1 MIVKKF
7 NDWSPINEEAAPR
20 LPVSED
26 YWTRKGKKG
35 KKVALYTHDDMD
47 GIFCAIEMKKWL
59 LNKGFTIEK
68 YGILNYSEG
77 WKYTT
82 VDPEL
87 INVVLDFA
95 NMPGDERDEHIDYYL
110 DHHGLFTPE
119 ELEKY
124 RSSPV
129 QKKATSSAYEAVC
142 LALGVPQDS
151 LIVSVIDMIDAAK
164 YSEYGVEWSR
174 LLDYSPSDIKKSD
187 KVRLEF
193 AAAFNQML
201 KRGDTRTLISV
212 IHNCKD
218 ASIWSVFHTMDKVY
232 GEHNIDKYGRKKEF
246 LSDADWRLKT
256 MQQRTR
262 GKALTKKRYTSQADF
277 VKDFYSGG
285 LLRLDGYQMIGDLIF
300 VPTGTWANAL
310 RARTIVEQDFKDGV
324 IPVEPKFILLQYG
337 GTLQVCSYK
346 KISETE
352 NLPVLKSGEEVRDLG
367 KYMTE
372 LLGNFQK
379 HFGYYQADTS
389 IGQDEI
395 TVSGGHGGIGSIS
408 NIFGTC
414 KTENY
419 EDARFV
425 DMFKNKIISDL
436 SGVKLNL
443 NLKWSE
449 PSEGKIKEPDMN
461 NKVIGIE
468 DVTKLDPQGRVIK
481 EGYEYQLVNKSGKSN
496 TVSKEEFLK
505 AGSSK
510 GMRTDRKS
518 LMTIDHT
525 NKKVIAKFESYKP
538 KF

>member
-1 MIVKKF
+1 MVIKKF
-7 NDWSPINEEAAPR
+7 NDWSPINEEASPR
-20 LPVSED
+20 LPISDD
-26 YWTRKGKKG
+26 YWIRKGKKG

-110 DHHGLFTPE
+110 DHHGIFTPE
-119 ELEKY
+119 ELERYKK
-124 RSSPV
+124 SPV

-142 LALGVPQDS
+142 LALGIPQDN
-151 LIVSVIDMIDAAK
+151 LVVSVIDMIDAAK
-164 YSEYGVEWSR
+164 YAEYGVEWNR
-174 LLDYSPSDIKKSD
+174 LLDYSPSDIKKSE

-201 KRGDTRTLISV
+201 KRGDTKTLISV

-218 ASIWSVFHTMDKVY
+218 ASIWSIFNTMSKVY
-232 GEHNIDKYGRKKEF
+232 GEHNIDKFGRKKDF

-262 GKALTKKRYTSQADF
+262 GKFTTKKRYTSQTDF
-277 VKDFYSGG
+277 VNDFYSGG
-285 LLRLDGYQMIGDLIF
+285 SLRLDGYQMIGDLIF

-310 RARTIVEQDFKDGV
+310 RARTIVEQDFKDGK

-346 KISETE
+346 KMSEIE
-352 NLPVLKSGEEVRDLG
+352 NLPVLKSGEEVKDLG
-367 KYMTE
+367 RYMTE
-372 LLGNFQK
+372 LLANFQK

-408 NIFGTC
+408 NIFGSC

-419 EDARFV
+419 ENARFV

-436 SGVKLNL
+436 SGVKFSL
-443 NLKWSE
+443 NLKWSD
-449 PSEGKIKEPDMN
+449 PSDGKLKEPDMD
-461 NKVIGIE
+461 NKVIQTS
-468 DVTKLDPQGRVIK
+468 DVTKMDPQG
-481 EGYEYQLVNKSGKSN
+481 
-496 TVSKEEFLK
+496 
-505 AGSSK
+505 
-510 GMRTDRKS
+510 
-518 LMTIDHT
+518 
-525 NKKVIAKFESYKP
+525 KVISKFEN
-538 KF
+538 FNNQ